1 MVANVENFPVG
12 LIESVKLVKRNKGNQ
27 GGRTKRNIKNII
39 SAFDIEVT
47 NLLKYNGKPFEHGIM
62 YSWAFQ
68 LGLGNTIIGRTW
80 DEVKKLFSA
89 ITNELEENETII
101 VFVHNLSYE
110 FQFLRSIYHFKPEE
124 VFALKSRKIL
134 KCSMFD
140 GKIEFRCSY
149 LQTNMNL
156 EQLTKRMG
164 VEHQKLSGEEFDYSK
179 IRFPWTNMT
188 ESEWKYQINDVRG
201 LVEAMTKSM
210 ELQGDTLYTLPL
222 TSTGYV
228 RRDAK
233 AAMRYVGR
241 GYIADQFPD
250 YELYKVLKK
259 AFRGG
264 NTHANRYYTGMI
276 LEDVKSVDI
285 ASSYPSRQCNCKF
298 PVTKFFHVQD
308 KIDLNE
314 LIRLIDVRKKAVLCT
329 IRFYNIRL
337 IDETWGFPYISKSK
351 CDLIE
356 KRVTDGYRYDNGRVL
371 EAKTLET
378 TLTDIDLKI
387 VLSEYTF
394 DHAEVI
400 DCWHARYGFL
410 PSSLIKTTTD
420 YFKAK
425 TELKG
430 LTSDD
435 GSIEYQYARAKAKLD
450 SVYGMMAQSPCK
462 DNILFMEGTDELF
475 KFEGQPEEE
484 ILLKQF
490 NKAFLVYQWGVWVTA
505 HARYSLEMGLRA
517 AGENA
522 VYCDTDSVKYVEE
535 VDFSDYNNF
544 QRQLSAISGAVA
556 ENKHG
561 DKYYMGVFETE
572 EPYKRFITWGAKKY
586 AYEDEQG
593 RLGITIAGVGKKH
606 GAKFLAEHGGLEAL
620 KPGFIFTGEAGG
632 LEAVYNDNADFEIEI
647 EGHTLHI
654 GTNVCLCPS
663 TYKLGLTSEY
673 ENLIRYSQ
681 DGLINPI

>member
-1 MVANVENFPVG
+1 MIATVDKFPTG
-12 LIESVKLVKRNKGNQ
+12 IIDSVKLVKRDRGNQ
-27 GGRTKRNIKNII
+27 GGKTKRNIKNIV

-47 NLLKYNGKPFEHGIM
+47 NLLEYNGKPFEHGIM

-68 LGLGNTIIGRTW
+68 LGMGNTIIGRTW
-80 DEVKKLFSA
+80 DEVKILFSK
-89 ITNELEENETII
+89 IVDELLDNETVI

-124 VFALKSRKIL
+124 VFAVKSRKIL
-134 KCSMFD
+134 KCSMYD

-149 LQTNMNL
+149 LQTNMSL
-156 EQLTKRMG
+156 EQLTKSMG

-179 IRFPWTNMT
+179 IRFPWTEMT
-188 ESEWKYQINDVRG
+188 GREWEYQINDVRG
-201 LVEAMTKSM
+201 LVEAMTKRM
-210 ELQGDTLYTLPL
+210 ELEGDTLYTLPL

-276 LEDVKSVDI
+276 LDEVKSVDI
-285 ASSYPSRQCNCKF
+285 SSSYPSRQCNCKF
-298 PVTKFFHVQD
+298 PVTRFFHIQD
-308 KIDLNE
+308 KMDFDE
-314 LIRLIDVRKKAVLCT
+314 LMRLIDVRKKAVLCT

-337 IDETWGFPYISKSK
+337 LDETWGFPYISKSK

-356 KRVTDGYRYDNGRVL
+356 KRVCDGYRYDNGRVL

-387 VLSEYTF
+387 ILSEYTF
-394 DHAEVI
+394 DYAEVI
-400 DCWHARYGFL
+400 DCWSARYGFL
-410 PSSLIKTTTD
+410 PASLIKTTTD
-420 YFKAK
+420 YFKVK

-435 GSIEYQYARAKAKLD
+435 GSAEYQYARAKAKLN
-450 SVYGMMAQSPCK
+450 SVYGMMAQNPCK
-462 DNILFMEGTDELF
+462 DNVLFLEGRDEPF
-475 KFEGQPEEE
+475 QFEGLPEED

-505 HARYSLEMGLRA
+505 HARYSLEMGLQA

-522 VYCDTDSVKYVEE
+522 VYCDTDSVKYVG
-535 VDFSDYNNF
+535 DIDLTAYNKY
-544 QRQLSAISGAVA
+544 QRQLSEISGAVA
-556 ENKHG
+556 VNKNG
-561 DKYYMGVFETE
+561 KKYYMGVFEQ
-572 EPYKRFITWGAKKY
+572 EPSYKRFITWGAKKY
-586 AYEDEQG
+586 AYEEDTG
-593 RLGITIAGVGKKH
+593 KLGITIAGVGKKH
-606 GAKFLAEHGGLEAL
+606 GAKYLKEHGGLEAL
-620 KPGFIFTGEAGG
+620 RPGFIFTGEAGG
-632 LEAVYNDNADFEIEI
+632 LEAVYNDDADFDIEVD
-647 EGHTLHI
+647 GHVLHV

-673 ENLIRYSQ
+673 EDLIRYSQ
-681 DGLINPI
+681 DGLICPA